1 MSAHTLLTC
10 LDSGE
15 ILKNLAGI
23 EAGYGT
29 RGLCVKTDCVYHGAE
44 KLIVS
49 LDGGP
54 GIDLGFRES
63 PWRESIKT
71 YVGRLWRF
79 IGDLEKLVMLNVRH
93 SAIYDIFITI
103 E

>member
-1 MSAHTLLTC
+1 M
-10 LDSGE
+10 
-15 ILKNLAGI
+15 
-23 EAGYGT
+23 
-29 RGLCVKTDCVYHGAE
+29 
-44 KLIVS
+44 S

-54 GIDLGFRES
+54 GIDLRFRES
-63 PWRESIKT
+63 PWRESIEA